1 MKTINFKEF
10 VLSLDVA
17 QKQKQTID
25 VREVFANILYARAN
39 GIQAHSLA
47 FMIYKSEG
55 NLEITGDEERIII
68 AVAQQHTT
76 PAFIDGI
83 MAQLNENNLEEKQ

>member
-1 MKTINFKEF
+1 MKTINFKDF
-10 VLSLDVA
+10 VISLDVA
-17 QKQKQTID
+17 QTKKQMVD

-47 FMIYKSEG
+47 FMIYRSEG
-55 NLEITGDEERIII
+55 KLEVTEEEERIII

-83 MAQLNENNLEEKQ
+83 MEQLNENNLKQ

>member
-10 VLSLDVA
+10 VISADVA
-17 QKQKQTID
+17 QMKKQTID
-25 VREVFANILYARAN
+25 VSEVFANILYARAT

-55 NLEITGDEERIII
+55 KLEVTEEEAKIII

-83 MAQLNENNLEEKQ
+83 MAQLCDNNLEEKQ

>member
-1 MKTINFKEF
+1 MKAINFKEF
-10 VLSLDVA
+10 VMSLDVA
-17 QKQKQTID
+17 QTKKQTFD
-25 VREVFANILYARAN
+25 VSEVFANILYARAN

-55 NLEITGDEERIII
+55 KLEITDDEARIII
-68 AVAQQHTT
+68 AVAQQHCT

-83 MAQLNENNLEEKQ
+83 TAQLNENNLEEKQ

>member
-10 VLSLDVA
+10 VIALDVA
-17 QKQKQTID
+17 QTTKRTVD

-55 NLEITGDEERIII
+55 KLEITDEEERIIT

-83 MAQLNENNLEEKQ
+83 MVQLNENNLEVKQ